1 MRKAY
6 QFRLRPTQHQRTL
19 LRQTLD
25 ACRWVYNETLATRK
39 NAWEQEQ
46 KTLSLYDTNKLLT
59 GWKTEKPELR
69 QTHSQVLQ
77 NAQERVDL
85 AFKAFFRR
93 IKAGEKVPG
102 YPRFKG
108 FRRYDSFTFKQSGFD
123 LLDNGLLLS
132 KIGMVKIVQH
142 RPVEGEIKTLTIRR
156 DSVGNWFASLSCEV
170 ADQPLPPID
179 KVVGIDLGLTTFA
192 VLSDGNEI
200 RRERWMKRD
209 GQDIA
214 RLQRKKEKF
223 EKGSPERKR
232 VVHALQHAYQRQ
244 TNRRKNFAHQESR
257 KLVNTY
263 QLIAFED
270 LNISD
275 MQSSGIKVIN
285 RGIADVAWGQF
296 VQYTTYKAV
305 EAGRGIVLVDPRNT
319 TQMCS
324 GCSEIVPKKLH
335 VRKHHCPH
343 CGLEMSRDLNAAL
356 NILARGL
363 ASFRSPPVEAA
374 GLLAPAE

>member
-1 MRKAY
+1 MRKAF
-6 QFRLRPTQHQRTL
+6 QFRLHPTHHQRTL

-25 ACRWVYNETLATRK
+25 CCRWVYNETLATRK
-39 NAWEQEQ
+39 NAWEKEQ

-59 GWKTEKPELR
+59 GWKTAKPELR
-69 QTHSQVLQ
+69 QAHSQVLQ

-93 IKAGEKVPG
+93 VKAGEKAPG

-132 KIGMVKIVQH
+132 KIGRVKIVQH
-142 RPVEGEIKTLTIRR
+142 RPVEGEINTLTIRR
-156 DSVGNWFASLSCEV
+156 DRVGNWFASFSCEV
-170 ADQPLPPID
+170 AECPLPPND
-179 KVVGIDLGLTTFA
+179 RAVGIDLGLTTFA

-200 RRERWMKRD
+200 ERQRWMKRD
-209 GQDIA
+209 AQDIA

-232 VVHALQHAYQRQ
+232 VVQALQHAYQRQ

-257 KLVNTY
+257 KLVNTF
-263 QLIAFED
+263 QWIAFED

-275 MQSSGIKVIN
+275 MLSSGNKLIH

-324 GCSEIVPKKLH
+324 GCREIVPKEWH
-335 VRKHHCPH
+335 VRIHHCPH

-363 ASFRSPPVEAA
+363 ASFRLRSVEAA